1 MFTALQVL
9 AALVVAITFSTT
21 VGHALE
27 FPGKRRLSEEQ
38 YRTVQP
44 IYYPGFTFGGISEP
58 VGMLILIALTA
69 LTPVGSAA
77 FWLTLG
83 ALVSFVGVHATYWLV
98 THPVNNFWLGET
110 ELAGASKRFF
120 DVGKNHGPGTADW
133 TVLRDRWEYS
143 HVFRAALAV
152 VSLLLLVTAIAIG

>member
-1 MFTALQVL
+1 MFAALQVL
-9 AALVVAITFSTT
+9 AALVVAITFSIT

-44 IYYPGFTFGGISEP
+44 IYYPGYTFGGISEP
-58 VGMLILIALTA
+58 VGMLLLIA

-77 FWLTLG
+77 FWLTLC
-83 ALVSFVGVHATYWLV
+83 ALLSFVGVHVTYWLV
-98 THPVNNFWLGET
+98 THPVNNFWLADT
-110 ELAGASKRFF
+110 ELVGASKRFF
-120 DVGKNHGPGTADW
+120 DVGKDRGLGTADW

-143 HVFRAALAV
+143 HVVRAALTF
-152 VSLLLLVTAIAIG
+152 VSLLLLVTAIAVS

>member
-38 YRTVQP
+38 YRAVQP
-44 IYYPGFTFGGISEP
+44 IYYPGYTFGGISEP
-58 VGMLILIALTA
+58 VGILLLIALA
-69 LTPVGSAA
+69 VLTPAGTAA

-83 ALVSFVGVHATYWLV
+83 ALVSFVGVHAAYWLF
-98 THPVNNFWLGET
+98 THPVNNFWLAEA

-120 DVGKNHGPGTADW
+120 DVGKDRGLGRSDW
-133 TVLRDRWEYS
+133 TALRDRWEYS
-143 HVFRAALAV
+143 HVVRAALTFVA
-152 VSLLLLVTAIAIG
+152 LLLLVTAIAIG